1 MHQDAAVGNDSLN
14 LVFRN
19 DCEYPNY
26 ELAES
31 TGEGTLCIQI
41 FRAD

>member
-1 MHQDAAVGNDSLN
+1 MHQDAAVGTDTLN

-19 DCEYPNY
+19 DCEYPIY
-26 ELAES
+26 VLAES
-31 TGEGTLCIQI
+31 TGEGVLCIQI